1 MTSCVIDTSAV
12 FIDLQN
18 EDGAD
23 EARKWLRDAA
33 ISSVNLHEI
42 VAKAT
47 DKGASPDQAR
57 ELIEKMRL
65 TVHAHDTEDAVESGL
80 LRMTT
85 RGKGLSLGDRA
96 CLALARKLNLPA
108 VTANRAWADL
118 ADDLGVE
125 VVLVRQDRAP

>member
-18 EDGAD
+18 EDGAT

-65 TVHAHDTEDAVESGL
+65 TVHAHDAQDAVESGL
-80 LRMTT
+80 LRNAT
-85 RGKGLSLGDRA
+85 RGKGLGLGDRA
-96 CLALARKLNLPA
+96 CLALAKKLDLPA
-108 VTANRAWADL
+108 VTADRAWADL
-118 ADDLGVE
+118 ADDLGVK
-125 VVLVRQDRAP
+125 VVLVR

>member
-18 EDGAD
+18 EVGAA

-42 VAKAT
+42 VAKAI
-47 DKGASPDQAR
+47 DKGASPDQAK

-65 TVHAHDTEDAVESGL
+65 TVHAHDAEDAVESGL
-80 LRMTT
+80 LRTAT
-85 RGKGLSLGDRA
+85 KGKGLSLGDRA
-96 CLALARKLNLPA
+96 CLALAKKLNLPA
-108 VTANRAWADL
+108 VTADRAWAEL

-125 VVLVRQDRAP
+125 IVLVR